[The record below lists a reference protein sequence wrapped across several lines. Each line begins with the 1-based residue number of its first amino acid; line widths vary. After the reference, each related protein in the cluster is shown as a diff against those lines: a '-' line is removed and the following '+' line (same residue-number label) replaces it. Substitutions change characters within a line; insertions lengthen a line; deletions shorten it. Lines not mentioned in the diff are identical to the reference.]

1 MPDESN
7 PRTGDVVQLKDGRHG
22 RVDSVTARGDV
33 FVTSLTGTVT
43 ARGTYF
49 GGPDWRRWY
58 QPTDVAAVYRKV
70 G

>member
-33 FVTSLTGTVT
+33 YVTSLTGTT
-43 ARGTYF
+43 T

-58 QPTDVAAVYRKV
+58 QPTDVVAVYRKV